1 MIRLIRRSS
10 KKKLGLSPGSV
21 VYVGDHREDPV
32 HIDVIDFTATDYKA
46 ERAVRVED
54 CFRLKESD
62 TMSWINVSG
71 VHDVAIIKALGTH
84 FDLHP
89 LILEDIANTGQRPKI
104 EFSDRVGFVQMKM
117 LYRTPKGGH
126 LKREQ
131 VSILFGKGWVITF
144 QETEGDVFDHV
155 RKRLETSTPR
165 IRSLASDYVAYA
177 LMDAVVDHYFV
188 VLEDVGEQVELLEDT
203 ITTSSDMDVLG
214 TIRQLK
220 TDLVLLRKAVWP
232 MREVV
237 SGLER
242 EESALIHAET
252 RPYLRD
258 LYEHTVQ
265 AIDTVET
272 FRDMVS
278 GLLDLHQT
286 RISNRMNE
294 IMKVLTIMAT
304 IFIPLS
310 FLAGVYGMN
319 FDTAAGPYNMP
330 ELGMRYGYPIFW
342 LLVLATGG
350 GLLWFFRRSRWF

>member
-10 KKKLGLSPGSV
+10 EKKLGLRPGSV
-21 VYVGDHREDPV
+21 VYVGDEREEQV
-32 HIDVIDFTATDYKA
+32 HIDVIDFTATDYRA
-46 ERAVRVED
+46 ERVARVED
-54 CFRLKESD
+54 CFALKEAD

-71 VHDVAIIKALGTH
+71 VHDVAIIKALGAH

-89 LILEDIANTGQRPKI
+89 LMQEDIANTGQRPKV
-104 EFSDRVGFVQMKM
+104 EFAHGVGFVQMKM
-117 LYRTPKGGH
+117 LYRLPGNGH

-144 QETEGDVFDHV
+144 HETDGDVFDHV
-155 RKRLETSTPR
+155 RKWLESTTPR
-165 IRSLASDYVAYA
+165 IRSMSSGYVAYA

-188 VLEDVGEQVELLEDT
+188 VLEEVGEQVELLEDT

-237 SGLER
+237 GGLER
-242 EESALIHAET
+242 QETDLIDSET
-252 RPYLRD
+252 RHYIRD

-294 IMKVLTIMAT
+294 IMKVLTLIST

-330 ELGMRYGYPIFW
+330 ELGMRYGYPLFW
-342 LLVLATGG
+342 LLVLATGC
-350 GLLWFFRRSRWF
+350 GLLWFFRRRRWF